1 MKRHLPFA
9 LILFAMT
16 SAFAALPSVP
26 GTNEVVR
33 YEIYDWTFQFKTIPR
48 ERGDALLSALEG
60 GRQLQEIHYTP
71 GMICDPAPPRYWLN
85 LILTNG
91 STNTIGISDR
101 FVVLPDG
108 YYGLTDIAEKQ
119 IATVNDAFDAD
130 ARQEKETLRKQLV
143 SAPKPLVY
151 TVGSVD
157 DGGTLSGIAR
167 LFYGDATKWKI
178 IYEANQQLIKN
189 PNIISDGMK
198 LNIPKLK

>member
-1 MKRHLPFA
+1 MNPPTIRAHLVCHDFCIRRVA
-9 LILFAMT
+9 NV
-16 SAFAALPSVP
+16 S

-119 IATVNDAFDAD
+119 IAKVNDAFDAD
-130 ARQEKETLRKQLV
+130 ARQEKETLRRHSV

-157 DGGTLSGIAR
+157 DGS
-167 LFYGDATKWKI
+167 DAFRHR
-178 IYEANQQLIKN
+178 APFLRRCNQMENNL
-189 PNIISDGMK
+189 
-198 LNIPKLK
+198 